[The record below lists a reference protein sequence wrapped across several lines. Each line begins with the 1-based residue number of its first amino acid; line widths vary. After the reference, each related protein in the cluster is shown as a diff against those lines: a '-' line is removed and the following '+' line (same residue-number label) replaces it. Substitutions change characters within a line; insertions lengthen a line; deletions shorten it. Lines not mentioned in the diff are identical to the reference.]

1 MRKSPIEECRMKI
14 ALHGRNFKPEVQSY
28 IAQMLKEFRQRG
40 AEILISK
47 TFAEFLQPLELFPTD
62 CFVYHN
68 TQELGKPDFF
78 LSFGG
83 DGTLLEAV
91 THVAENETP
100 IVGINTGRLGFLAN
114 TSPNELNVMIE
125 CLYRGYYTF
134 DDRMLISVVS
144 DQDIFEGINFGL
156 NEFAI
161 TKRDTSSMIV
171 VHTYLNGE
179 YLNSYWADGLIV
191 STPTGSTGY
200 ALSCGGPVVMPQS
213 NLFIVAPVSP
223 HNLNVR
229 PLIVSDDS
237 VISFSIEGRSKNFMV
252 SLDSRSRVI
261 DSSVQLAVKKERFKA
276 RLVKMQEHNFLNTLR
291 HKLSWGLD
299 TRN

>member
-1 MRKSPIEECRMKI
+1 MRI
-14 ALHGRNFKPEVQSY
+14 ALHGRNFKPEAQPY
-28 IAQMLKEFRQRG
+28 IAQMLKQLQQQG
-40 AEILISK
+40 AELSISK
-47 TFAEFLQPLELFPTD
+47 AFAEFLHPLELFPD
-62 CFVYHN
+62 GCHLYH
-68 TQELGKPDFF
+68 THEDLGNPDFF

-91 THVAENETP
+91 THVGERQTP

-114 TSPNELNVMIE
+114 TSPNELSAMID
-125 CLYRGYYTF
+125 CLYKGYYTF
-134 DDRMLISVVS
+134 DDRLLISVVS

-229 PLIVSDDS
+229 PLIVADDS
-237 VISFSIEGRSKNFMV
+237 VISFSIEGRSKNFLV
-252 SLDSRSRVI
+252 SLDSRSKVI
-261 DSSVQLAVKKERFKA
+261 DSSVQIAVRRERFKA
-276 RLVKMQEHNFLNTLR
+276 RLVKLQEHNFLNTLR

>member
-1 MRKSPIEECRMKI
+1 MKI
-14 ALHGRNFKPEVQSY
+14 ALHGRNFKPEAQPY
-28 IAQMLKEFRQRG
+28 IAQMLKQLQQRG
-40 AEILISK
+40 AELSISK
-47 TFAEFLQPLELFPTD
+47 AFAEFLDPLELFPD
-62 CFVYHN
+62 NCLLYH
-68 TQELGKPDFF
+68 THEDLGNPDFF

-91 THVAENETP
+91 THVGERQTP

-114 TSPNELNVMIE
+114 TSPSELSAMID
-125 CLYRGYYTF
+125 CLYKGYYTF
-134 DDRMLISVVS
+134 DDRLLISVVS
-144 DQDIFEGINFGL
+144 DEDIFEGINFGL

-229 PLIVSDDS
+229 PLIVADDS
-237 VISFSIEGRSKNFMV
+237 VISFSIEGRSKNFLV
-252 SLDSRSRVI
+252 SLDSRSKVI
-261 DSSVQLAVKKERFKA
+261 DSSVQIAVRRERFKA
-276 RLVKMQEHNFLNTLR
+276 RLVKLQEHNFLNTLR

>member
-1 MRKSPIEECRMKI
+1 MKI
-14 ALHGRNFKPEVQSY
+14 ALHGRNFKSDAQPY
-28 IAQMLKEFRQRG
+28 IAQMLKELQQRG
-40 AEILISK
+40 AELAISK
-47 TFAEFLQPLELFPTD
+47 IFAEFLQPLELFPSD
-62 CFVYHN
+62 CVVYHS
-68 TQELGKPDFF
+68 QEDLGTPDFF

-91 THVAENETP
+91 THVGAQQTP

-114 TSPNELNVMIE
+114 TSPNELHEMLD
-125 CLYRGYYTF
+125 CLYKGYYTF
-134 DDRMLISVVS
+134 DDRLLISVVS
-144 DQDIFEGINFGL
+144 DHDIFEGINFGL

-229 PLIVSDDS
+229 PLIVADDS

-261 DSSVQLAVKKERFKA
+261 DSSIQIAVKREKFKA
-276 RLVKMQEHNFLNTLR
+276 RLVKLQEHNFLNTLR

>member
-1 MRKSPIEECRMKI
+1 
-14 ALHGRNFKPEVQSY
+14 
-28 IAQMLKEFRQRG
+28 MLNELQARG
-40 AEILISK
+40 AELFISK
-47 TFAEFLQPLELFPTD
+47 VFAEFLQPLELFPKHGHL
-62 CFVYHN
+62 YHS
-68 TQELGKPDFF
+68 QEDLGQPDFF

-91 THVAENETP
+91 THIGEKQTP

-114 TSPNELNVMIE
+114 TSPNELQNMLD
-125 CLYRGYYTF
+125 CLYKGYYTF

-229 PLIVSDDS
+229 PLIVADDS
-237 VISFSIEGRSKNFMV
+237 VISFSIEGRSKNFLV

-261 DSSVQLAVKKERFKA
+261 DSSVQIAVKRERFKA
-276 RLVKMQEHNFLNTLR
+276 RLVKLQEHNFLTTLR
-291 HKLSWGLD
+291 QKLSWGLD

>member
-1 MRKSPIEECRMKI
+1 MKI

-28 IAQMLKEFRQRG
+28 IAQMLNEFRKRG
-40 AEILISK
+40 AEMLISK
-47 TFAEFLQPLELFPTD
+47 TFAEFLQQMELFPSD
-62 CFVYHN
+62 CLVYHDHD
-68 TQELGKPDFF
+68 ELGTPDFF

-91 THVAENETP
+91 THVAEKETP

-114 TSPNELNVMIE
+114 TSPDELQSMID
-125 CLYRGYYTF
+125 CLYKGYYTF
-134 DDRMLISVVS
+134 DERMLISVVS

-237 VISFSIEGRSKNFMV
+237 VLSFTIEGRSKNFMV
-252 SLDSRSRVI
+252 SIDSRSKVI
-261 DSSVQLAVKKERFKA
+261 DSSVMLAVKKERFKA
-276 RLVKMQEHNFLNTLR
+276 RLVKMQEHNFFNTLR
-291 HKLSWGLD
+291 QKLSWGLD

>member
-1 MRKSPIEECRMKI
+1 MKI
-14 ALHGRNFKPEVQSY
+14 ALHGRNFKPEVQPY
-28 IAQMLKEFRQRG
+28 IAQMLTELQQRG
-40 AEILISK
+40 VEMLVSK
-47 TFAEFLQPLELFPTD
+47 TFAEFLHPLELFPSNCTL
-62 CFVYHN
+62 YHG
-68 TQELGKPDFF
+68 QEDLGKPDFF

-91 THVAENETP
+91 THVGENQTP

-114 TSPNELNVMIE
+114 TSPNELSDMIDY
-125 CLYRGYYTF
+125 LYKGYYTY

-144 DQDIFEGINFGL
+144 DHDIFEGVNFGL
-156 NEFAI
+156 NEFTI

-179 YLNSYWADGLIV
+179 YLNSYWADGLII

-213 NLFIVAPVSP
+213 NLFIVAPISP

-229 PLIVSDDS
+229 PLIVADDS
-237 VISFSIEGRSKNFMV
+237 VISFSIEGRSKNFMI
-252 SLDSRSRVI
+252 SLDSRSKVV
-261 DSSVQLAVKKERFKA
+261 DSTVQIAVKKEKFKA
-276 RLVKMQEHNFLNTLR
+276 RLVKLQEHNFLNTLR
-291 HKLSWGLD
+291 HKLNWGLD
-299 TRN
+299 SRN